1 MKLSIVR
8 LINFRTGEKNPPKRD
23 CCLSVVVILYLLG
36 WQAVR
41 LLTKQN
47 SRTNISY
54 MNNIRY
60 IRQRLGLSQT
70 AFGEAIG
77 VSQGNVSFY
86 ELGQDV
92 PPKVARKI
100 IAAAARSGIALSYDD
115 IYSDAEVAA

>member
-1 MKLSIVR
+1 M
-8 LINFRTGEKNPPKRD
+8 
-23 CCLSVVVILYLLG
+23 G

-47 SRTNISY
+47 SRTNISH

-100 IAAAARSGIALSYDD
+100 ISAAARSGIALSYDD
-115 IYSDAEVAA
+115 IYSDAEVSA